1 MQDKLID
8 KNKIIV
14 LTETVKEAD
23 PMFNAWIDSGLHADI
38 LFAPVTSKFGRAAR
52 RLWLNGILPGASMWY
67 GAWKNTVVNYDT
79 VIVHA
84 SELTRTIP
92 KWIRAQKQDIRI
104 IYWYW
109 NPVNEK
115 SLPQLIDDKK
125 TEIWSFDS
133 DDCKKYGMNQNIQY
147 YYDSKELAESNVEY
161 DVYFVGHDKGRKEQ
175 LDKLAKVLEANNIT
189 YRFDVI
195 GENKPNIPYGEIR
208 KRISKSKAILEIN
221 QSGQIG
227 CTLRALEALF
237 FQKKLLTTNGAV
249 KNEEFYN
256 ENNIYILDDKL
267 EDIDKFMNLPFTDTT
282 DLKKKHDI
290 DAWIEHFYM

>member
-1 MQDKLID
+1 MQNYQID
-8 KNKIIV
+8 KNKILV
-14 LTETVKEAD
+14 LTETVKDAD
-23 PMFNAWIDSGLHADI
+23 PMFNAWLDAGLNADV
-38 LFAPVTSKFGRAAR
+38 LFAPVKSKIGRAIR
-52 RLWLNGILPGASMWY
+52 RLWLNGVLPGANVWY
-67 GAWKNTVVNYDT
+67 NNWKNNIANYDT

-92 KWIRAQKQDIRI
+92 RWIRAQKPDMRI

-115 SLPQLIDDKK
+115 SLPQLIDDEK

-133 DDCKKYGMNQNIQY
+133 DDCMKYGMQQNIQY
-147 YYDSKELAESNVEY
+147 YYDSKEQESNIEY

-175 LDKLAKVLEANNIT
+175 LDKLEKIFKDNNIT
-189 YRFDVI
+189 YRFDII
-195 GENKPNIPYGEIR
+195 GDNEPNIPYGEIR
-208 KRISKSKAILEIN
+208 NRISKSKAILEIN

-237 FQKKLLTTNGAV
+237 FQKKLLTTNSAV

-256 ENNIYILDDKL
+256 ENNVFIIDEEM
-267 EDIDKFMNLPFTDTT
+267 EDIDRFLNLPFEDTKE
-282 DLKKKHDI
+282 LKKKHDV
-290 DAWIEHFYM
+290 DAWIMNFMN

>member
-1 MQDKLID
+1 MQEKLID
-8 KNKIIV
+8 KNKILV

-23 PMFNAWIDSGLHADI
+23 PMFNAWIDDGLHADL
-38 LFAPVTSKFGRAAR
+38 LFAPVQNKLGRAVR

-67 GAWKNTVVNYDT
+67 GAWKNTVSDFDT
-79 VIVHA
+79 IIVHA

-92 KWIRAQKQDIRI
+92 KWIRAQRPDIRI

-115 SLPQLIDDKK
+115 SLPSLIDDEQ

-133 DDCKKYGMNQNIQY
+133 DDCKKYGMKQNIQY
-147 YYDSKELAESNVEY
+147 YYDSKEEKELNIEY

-175 LDKLAKVLEANNIT
+175 LDKLANIFKDKNIT
-189 YRFDVI
+189 YRFDII
-195 GENKPNIPYGEIR
+195 GENEPNIPYGEIR

-237 FQKKLLTTNGAV
+237 FQKKLLTTNSAV

-290 DAWIEHFYM
+290 EAWIKRFYV